1 MSAWLLFTAMGF
13 YPVNPAS
20 AEYMIGSPMFGKMS
34 MKLANGKTFTV
45 VAKNNGAANVY
56 IQSATLNGKALNEPV
71 IRYSDIMQRGDAGV
85 CDGSRSLRSGE
96 VAWRGKAI
104 GK

>member
-1 MSAWLLFTAMGF
+1 MGF

-34 MKLANGKTFTV
+34 MKLGNGKTFTV
-45 VAKNNGAANVY
+45 VAKNSGAGNVY
-56 IQSATLNGKALNEPV
+56 IQSATLNGKPLNEPV
-71 IRYSDIMQRGDAGV
+71 IRYSDIMQ
-85 CDGSRSLRSGE
+85 GSRLEFVMGPQPSKWASS
-96 VAWRGKAI
+96 WRGKAV